1 MLRYLIGISV
11 LTLGIIVIRA
21 LSDGKI
27 LHKYQYAF
35 WIVIPLYMILVP
47 FIKIDVPIEAIWNS
61 IFIAKTDSVVYEASE
76 SESPKVIT
84 EDLQTEYEVHEN
96 KYAVNYEQQEIPEA
110 IYKTGQISGN
120 QPVVSNVKTI
130 GSKDIET
137 KLFIVSSFVSA
148 ILIVALIT
156 YNAGFILSCIHNR
169 KYVGKDSSSGLKIY
183 RIRHKET
190 PFLLLNKIYVDY
202 NPENIN
208 KYEICHEVCHYKH
221 GDYLWVLIRY
231 LVLLLNWYNPFIW
244 SAFILSGRDCELACD
259 EEVVRVCGADSSK
272 DYARTLVGILQQ
284 TEPAVSLTVSTGMRG
299 GYEMMKKRVIS
310 IKKPVHNNRKALAL
324 SLAAIILFTS
334 CSFVN
339 TAKNARKITVDDP
352 WFNVN
357 VFDVDTGVDK
367 NRNVK
372 ERYEIDR
379 FVGMDDK
386 YYVINT
392 GGTYEITEEESEKAD
407 FDFNAYT
414 FSVIGVIDRATNQ
427 TVNSFDP
434 KNDFSNS
441 DYTIDA
447 IYYSD
452 GKITVKTNSA
462 ERDYDPLTGQL
473 LDCRVGSSNKDD
485 RFSKKYIIG
494 EYTVETEMFQ
504 TETNHRYCNIKIVS
518 PDGKVS
524 ELELKKDAI
533 SIYVFSVL
541 AISDAQALLPATIG
555 KEKGYYELDL
565 TTNELKEAD
574 PRKYDWMNEA
584 SFYNI
589 VSGSDGMVYY
599 KTSYGVS
606 RINARKKVL
615 EEVFNYSWCSFNS
628 GIMDRCELIECQEDR
643 FVLFGVCDT
652 SGAYA
657 EKKADKANFIEITRA
672 DKNPHAGKTVIEL
685 FSTDG
690 MCDRKVSEAILT
702 FNETN
707 GKYFIEVTSRYN
719 VNDYYDMYGYDNNNE
734 DVWYK
739 TKLVGSKG
747 ISNKLAMDIMS
758 GEGPDILMNTGG
770 SIQLNSLLDNSN
782 YLADLTPYVKGLDS
796 EKYFTNIIEG
806 SKTEGKLYQLPV
818 SFILEGIL
826 TKTGNAGSSGKGF
839 TYEEYIKFVD
849 EVMNGKDPI
858 VYGQPTY
865 FAMLFSSM
873 SDEFIS
879 KGKVDLSGEKFKA
892 LAEFVR
898 DNVREEG
905 ISEYDWY
912 LSTQSDG
919 PTPKSWFESC
929 SGIND
934 YFRQSMGIATYGK
947 GVTMQGIPSYDGR
960 GPRFKP
966 ACSVAVSV
974 QAVDIKACG
983 EFVKILLSEDIQK
996 LYALNDNFV
1005 VSREAYRLSE
1015 SACLDY
1021 YKRTGKEYTVQ
1032 DIDFVESVI
1041 LSCSKIKSEDSDISI
1056 ILIEEMPAY
1065 FLGQKDLDAVIKIAQ
1080 NRIQKV
1086 LDERG

>member
-1 MLRYLIGISV
+1 MFRYLIGISI

-27 LHKYQYAF
+27 LHKHQYAF

-61 IFIAKTDSVVYEASE
+61 LFIAKTDSVVYEAAE
-76 SESPKVIT
+76 HESPKVIT
-84 EDLQTEYEVHEN
+84 EDLQAEYEVTEN
-96 KYAVNYEQQEIPEA
+96 KYEVNYEQQDIPEA
-110 IYKTGQISGN
+110 INKTGQISGN
-120 QPVVSNVKTI
+120 QPVVSNVKTR

-148 ILIVALIT
+148 ILIAVLIT

-190 PFLLLNKIYVDY
+190 PFLLLNKIYVD
-202 NPENIN
+202 NDPEKTN

-244 SAFILSGRDCELACD
+244 AAFILSGRDCELACD
-259 EEVVRVCGADSSK
+259 EEVMRVCGADSSK

-310 IKKPVHNNRKALAL
+310 IKKPAHNSRKALAL
-324 SLAAIILFTS
+324 SMAALILFTS

-339 TAKNARKITVDDP
+339 TSKNARKITSDNP
-352 WFNVN
+352 WFNVD
-357 VFDVDTGVDK
+357 VFEVDTGVDK
-367 NRNVK
+367 NRNVRD
-372 ERYEIDR
+372 RYSMNL

-392 GGTYEITEEESEKAD
+392 GGAYEYTQEETEKAD
-407 FDFNAYT
+407 FDINAYN
-414 FSVIGVIDRATNQ
+414 FSVIGVIDRNTNQ

-434 KNDFSNS
+434 KKDFSGS
-441 DYTIDA
+441 DYKIDS
-447 IYYSD
+447 IYYLD

-473 LDCRVGSSNKDD
+473 LDCRIGSSNKDD
-485 RFSKKYIIG
+485 RFSKIYTIG
-494 EYTVETEMFQ
+494 EYTVETTMFQ
-504 TETNHRYCNIKIVS
+504 TETNHRYCNIKVVS

-524 ELELKKDAI
+524 EIELKKEAI

-541 AISDAQALLPATIG
+541 AISDTQALLPVTIG

-565 TTNELKEAD
+565 TNNELKEAD
-574 PRKYDWMNEA
+574 PRKYEWMSEA
-584 SFYNI
+584 SSYET
-589 VSGSDGMVYY
+589 VSGSDGMEYY
-599 KTSYGVS
+599 KTSYGIS
-606 RINARKKVL
+606 RINARNKSL
-615 EEVFNYSWCSFNS
+615 EEVFNYSWCSYNS
-628 GIMDRCELIECQEDR
+628 GVMNRFELIECQEDR

-685 FSTDG
+685 FSTYG
-690 MCDRKVSEAILT
+690 MNDKNVSEAILK

-719 VNDYYDMYGYDNNNE
+719 VNDYYDMYGYDDNNE

-739 TKLVGSKG
+739 TKLNGSKG
-747 ISNKLAMDIMS
+747 LSNKLAIDIMS
-758 GEGPDILMNTGG
+758 GDGPDILMNTGG
-770 SIQLNSLLDNSN
+770 SIQLNSILNNSN
-782 YLADLTPYVKGLDS
+782 CLADLTPYVKGLDS
-796 EKYFTNIIEG
+796 EKYFTNIIDG

-818 SFILEGIL
+818 SFSVEGIL
-826 TKTGNAGSSGKGF
+826 TKTGNEGSSGKGF

-879 KGKVDLSGEKFKA
+879 KGKVDLSGERFKA

-905 ISEYDWY
+905 ISENDWY

-960 GPRFKP
+960 GPLFKP
-966 ACSVAVSV
+966 ACSVAVSA

-1005 VSREAYRLSE
+1005 VSREAYELSE
-1015 SACLDY
+1015 NACLDY
-1021 YKRTGKEYTVQ
+1021 YRRTGKDYSVQ

-1065 FLGQKDLDAVIKIAQ
+1065 FLGQKELDAVIEIAE